1 MPCLTLM
8 TTSTLFHLFPQDTKP
23 MKNLPQIYFLQ
34 FFISFKNSF
43 SPYNLVNMV
52 TMVIK
57 FIVLMYKAIM
67 PHHHPSAHVP
77 LPLSCCL

>member
-1 MPCLTLM
+1 
-8 TTSTLFHLFPQDTKP
+8 

-34 FFISFKNSF
+34 FFISFENSF

-67 PHHHPSAHVP
+67 PHCHPSAHVP
-77 LPLSCCL
+77 TTPLLSLIQSLFLESGYPFCIPRNTNT